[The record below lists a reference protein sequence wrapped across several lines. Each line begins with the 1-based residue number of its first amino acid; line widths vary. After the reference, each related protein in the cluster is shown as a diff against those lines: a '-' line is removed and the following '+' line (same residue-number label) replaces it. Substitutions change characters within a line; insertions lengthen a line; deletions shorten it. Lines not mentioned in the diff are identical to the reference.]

1 MKYEA
6 LTVGEL
12 KNFFEK
18 YSISDQTKII
28 IMENDTQWIYS
39 KSKECKKKFRDSFEG
54 LRLCNIGGLVYNKYE
69 NENGVVLGFS
79 YDYTFENAMDLNPT
93 AGCKIISK
101 ITN

>member
-18 YSISDQTKII
+18 HSIDDQTKII
-28 IMENDTQWIYS
+28 IMENDTQWIH
-39 KSKECKKKFRDSFEG
+39 SKEGQKEYRDSFEG

>member
-1 MKYEA
+1 MKYKA

-12 KNFFEK
+12 KNFFETH
-18 YSISDQTKII
+18 SIDDQTKII
-28 IMENDTQWIYS
+28 IMENDTQMTL
-39 KSKECKKKFRDSFEG
+39 SKEGNNEFHDSFEG

-79 YDYTFENAMDLNPT
+79 HDYTFENAMDLNPT
-93 AGCKIISK
+93 AGCKIISN

>member
-1 MKYEA
+1 MKYKA

-12 KNFFEK
+12 KTFFETN
-18 YSISDQTKII
+18 SIDDQTKII
-28 IMENDTQWIYS
+28 IMENDTQPTLS
-39 KSKECKKKFRDSFEG
+39 KNCESEFRDSFEG

-93 AGCKIISK
+93 AGCKIISS
-101 ITN
+101 IIN